1 MSSPIDRPFP
11 TGDPSPSFAQRNPAL
26 DVQEQAEHA
35 PNPRTASIPRMAGE
49 SPALAPDE
57 RKSLERIVAMQKGMR
72 RKLDPAIPPAPPVA
86 VRRGSGFVL
95 FCRLAIVALFGAIVA
110 LVAVGKFSWPDSW
123 SGIPSAL
130 SARPAAL
137 ESVSPG
143 SVLAPDAEK
152 TRSPAGPRLVAEGA
166 SAENGDA
173 VSLGVRVEGPIDGV
187 IAVISG
193 LRRGST
199 LSSGR
204 PWGETGWI
212 VPAAEL
218 AITSIRPPHGFSGT
232 MEYVVTLRR
241 PDNTI
246 LDQQAM
252 RLDWSGIQNTE
263 GGTAARE
270 LDLEEI
276 ANLLKRGQ
284 ELFETGDL
292 AGARLLLK
300 RAADAGNAR
309 AAYALGASYDPLV
322 LQELRVYGVTAD
334 VAKARTWYEK
344 AKAFGSTEAPRRL
357 ELLVSQSR

>member
-11 TGDPSPSFAQRNPAL
+11 TGDPSPSFAQRDPAL
-26 DVQEQAEHA
+26 DVQDQAERA
-35 PNPRTASIPRMAGE
+35 PTSRAASIPRMAGE

-57 RKSLERIVAMQKGMR
+57 RKSLERIVAMQRGMR
-72 RKLDPAIPPAPPVA
+72 RKLDPAIPPPPVA
-86 VRRGSGFVL
+86 IRRGSGFVL

-110 LVAVGKFSWPDSW
+110 LAAVGKFSWPDSW
-123 SGIPSAL
+123 SGIASAL
-130 SARPAAL
+130 GARPVSF
-137 ESVSPG
+137 ESASPG
-143 SVLAPDAEK
+143 SVPAPDSEK
-152 TRSPAGPRLVAEGA
+152 IRSPAGPRLVAEGA

-252 RLDWSGIQNTE
+252 RLDWSGTENT
-263 GGTAARE
+263 GGEKTARE
-270 LDLEEI
+270 LDREEI

-322 LQELRVYGVTAD
+322 LQELRVYGVVAD
-334 VAKARTWYEK
+334 VAKARAWYEK

>member
-11 TGDPSPSFAQRNPAL
+11 PGDPAPFFVNRDSVLA
-26 DVQEQAEHA
+26 VEEQADRA
-35 PNPRTASIPRMAGE
+35 PRPRAGEAPWIAEE

-72 RKLDPAIPPAPPVA
+72 RKLDPPIPPPPAA
-86 VRRGSGFVL
+86 VRSSSAFVL
-95 FCRLAIVALFGAIVA
+95 FCRLAIVALIGAVA
-110 LVAVGKFSWPDSW
+110 ALAAVGEFPKPDSW
-123 SGIPSAL
+123 SGLASVL
-130 SARPAAL
+130 GARPVLL
-137 ESVSPG
+137 ESASPG
-143 SVLAPDAEK
+143 PALAPDFEK

-173 VSLGVRVEGPIDGV
+173 VALGVRVEGSSDGV
-187 IAVISG
+187 TAVISG
-193 LRRGST
+193 LRRGTT

-218 AITSIRPPHGFSGT
+218 AITSIRPPYGFSGT
-232 MEYVVTLRR
+232 MEYVITLRR
-241 PDNTI
+241 PDNSI
-246 LDQQAM
+246 VDQQAM
-252 RLDWSGIQNTE
+252 RLDWSQIQSA
-263 GGTAARE
+263 GGERTARE
-270 LDLEEI
+270 LDREEI
-276 ANLLKRGQ
+276 AVLLKRGQ

-292 AGARLLLK
+292 AGARLLLQ
-300 RAADAGNAR
+300 RAAEAGNAR

-322 LQELRVYGVTAD
+322 LQELRVYGVMAD
-334 VAKARTWYEK
+334 VAKARAWYEK